1 MEVRSPQLLPF
12 RSQRYEEVANSD
24 DDDAGSEVG
33 SEPVGVEW
41 PAQRILAPQLS
52 DGQEREARGA
62 EHQRLLRV
70 QGRSRGKAILGRPGT
85 YISATYHGAAV
96 YRGVMCCSC
105 GRN

>member
-12 RSQRYEEVANSD
+12 RSQRYEEVADSD

-70 QGRSRGKAILGRPGT
+70 QGRGRGKAILGRPGT
-85 YISATYHGAAV
+85 YISATYHAAAV
-96 YRGVMCCSC
+96 EHGVMCSC